1 MTVADL
7 AVRTGLSMGMLS
19 ETENGNTSAALRT
32 LQILADGIS
41 VSLTWF
47 VRRYEERREAVY
59 VKSGEAVVIERA
71 ATRFGHQG
79 NLLGYLGAN
88 TTGVVMEPYYISLTA
103 QSDVFPTFQHDG
115 VELHYCWRER
125 SYIGTVRRCTAYAQA
140 TVSCSKQTRRMVQR
154 NWPLCPRGFFRSF
167 PIPLVNLL
175 STSLRGRW
183 RETAAQP

>member
-1 MTVADL
+1 MRRGLLEQGPHRVRDDGEKNLELAIGRDVRTFHLQPGMTVADL

-19 ETENGNTSAALRT
+19 ETENGNTLAALRT

-71 ATRFGHQG
+71 ATRSGHQC

-115 VELHYCWRER
+115 VELPYMLAGEIVYRH
-125 SYIGTVRRCTAYAQA
+125 G
-140 TVSCSKQTRRMVQR
+140 
-154 NWPLCPRGFFRSF
+154 
-167 PIPLVNLL
+167 
-175 STSLRGRW
+175 
-183 RETAAQP
+183 